1 MNNISDYIKEAFITK
16 SNIKNVAKSQ
26 DKVYYFVPAKFD
38 NPFKGIKSFQSL
50 KELIDL
56 FKTLDIN
63 PFWMNPKDIVDIET
77 YTPDSRGDQLI
88 NIPDEYAE
96 DFKEYY
102 IVRAVFDKHNTG
114 NRSDYFYGWIN
125 CSKEELE
132 KQ

>member
-1 MNNISDYIKEAFITK
+1 MI
-16 SNIKNVAKSQ
+16 
-26 DKVYYFVPAKFD
+26 
-38 NPFKGIKSFQSL
+38 FKK
-50 KELIDL
+50 
-56 FKTLDIN
+56 LDIN

-77 YTPDSRGDQLI
+77 YTTDSRGHDQLI

-102 IVRAVFDKHNTG
+102 IVRAVFDKHNRG